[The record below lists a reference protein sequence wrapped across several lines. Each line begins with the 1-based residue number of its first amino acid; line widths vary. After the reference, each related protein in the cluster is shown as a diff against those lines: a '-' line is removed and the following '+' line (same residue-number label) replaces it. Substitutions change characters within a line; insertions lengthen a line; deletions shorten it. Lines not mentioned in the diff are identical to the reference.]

1 MTVKELRSLV
11 GVYSANDVKVLDII
25 GQAEDCNVSGLKW
38 SLGYHSRK
46 YYEVCPYSGRY
57 GEGVKVHLGTKDST
71 RFHLC
76 FYVTVKNKNIFQKG
90 GNNGN

>member
-1 MTVKELRSLV
+1 MTVEEMRNLV
-11 GVYSANDVKVLDII
+11 GVYSVKDSKVLDILVR
-25 GQAEDCNVSGLKW
+25 AEECNVTGLKW
-38 SLGYHSRK
+38 SSGYHTRN

-76 FYVTVKNKNIFQKG
+76 FYVTVKKYFPKKG